1 MEVESEMS
9 RGDSCHNESVYY
21 APYMRECVCVRYPC
35 VVCVCVCVVFYNTDY
50 IYYRA
55 ALCPAVAGLA

>member
-1 MEVESEMS
+1 MS
-9 RGDSCHNESVYY
+9 LGDSCHNESVYY
-21 APYMRECVCVRYPC
+21 APYMRECVRVSSSVSVRLS
-35 VVCVCVCVVFYNTDY
+35 VCVVFYNTDY